1 MANTGG
7 GMQFL
12 GTILCGFILALPV
25 ILGYLTYVFI
35 KNSVARRKERVKKS
49 HTVI

>member
-12 GTILCGFILALPV
+12 GTILCGFMLALPV
-25 ILGYLTYVFI
+25 MIGYLLYVFI
-35 KNSVARRKERVKKS
+35 RKSLIRRKERVKKS
-49 HTVI
+49 QTVI

>member
-12 GTILCGFILALPV
+12 GTILFGLLLALPV
-25 ILGYLTYVFI
+25 ILGYLIYVFI
-35 KNSVARRKERVKKS
+35 KRAAARRKEKVKKS

>member
-12 GTILCGFILALPV
+12 GTILCGLILALPV
-25 ILGYLTYVFI
+25 ILGYLLFVFI
-35 KNSVARRKERVKKS
+35 KRSVARRKEKVKKS